1 MGGNSSLVQES
12 KHSYEQ
18 EMASCRFHSFRR
30 QNQKVGNVRERK
42 IPYVHV
48 CICVCVCVSVCVC
61 VCVNKYRS
69 RGSSLMNNRND
80 AQGKRS
86 D

>member
-1 MGGNSSLVQES
+1 
-12 KHSYEQ
+12 
-18 EMASCRFHSFRR
+18 MASCRFHSFRR
-30 QNQKVGNVRERK
+30 QNQKVGNVRRERK
-42 IPYVHV
+42 IPYVYVSV
-48 CICVCVCVSVCVC
+48 CVCVC

-69 RGSSLMNNRND
+69 RGSGLINNRND

>member
-12 KHSYEQ
+12 KQSYEQ
-18 EMASCRFHSFRR
+18 EMASCRFHSIRR
-30 QNQKVGNVRERK
+30 QNQKVGNVRRERK
-42 IPYVHV
+42 ISYVYV
-48 CICVCVCVSVCVC
+48 CMCVCVC

-69 RGSSLMNNRND
+69 RGSGLINNRND